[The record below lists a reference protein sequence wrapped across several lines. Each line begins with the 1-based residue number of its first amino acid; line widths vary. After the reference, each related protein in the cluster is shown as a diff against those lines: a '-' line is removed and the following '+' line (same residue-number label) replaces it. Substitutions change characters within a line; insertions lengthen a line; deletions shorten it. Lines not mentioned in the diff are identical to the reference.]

1 MRTILFLSALL
12 IGGAG
17 YVQQMQDATNKDRRP
32 YMTATYHIHSVKTRN
47 YEQLRKRMLKAN
59 DRLKDKVMSAERFR
73 AEQKRLYRLYGDT
86 ISQLFDKGRSRTW
99 SRITQE
105 LERYQMLSEV
115 KLTPRDKMLALH
127 KLESEWEKNREAMWK
142 GSDTEAR
149 KQAKE
154 ADMIAELN
162 GEIRKLLGTDV
173 GNWYIEY
180 KTLGFMALLN
190 MDKYKTSYKN
200 GHAIAEIELKYRK
213 KRADI
218 LKTKKKYAE
227 KEVESMKNDEKKEQE
242 IFASVP
248 ADVANRWKK
257 VNAAVLDY
265 TLQNRY
271 GLNQLQTTKFKAEY
285 NKYAIEEYKILNAKK
300 LSPADRYARL
310 DKLGDSFCRKVK
322 PLFSAENYVKWQG
335 WWQYDFERR
344 MKRKGL
350 K

>member
-1 MRTILFLSALL
+1 
-12 IGGAG
+12 
-17 YVQQMQDATNKDRRP
+17 
-32 YMTATYHIHSVKTRN
+32 
-47 YEQLRKRMLKAN
+47 
-59 DRLKDKVMSAERFR
+59 
-73 AEQKRLYRLYGDT
+73 
-86 ISQLFDKGRSRTW
+86 
-99 SRITQE
+99 
-105 LERYQMLSEV
+105 MLSEV

-180 KTLGFMALLN
+180 KTLDFMALMN

-200 GHAIAEIELKYRK
+200 GHAIAEIEQKYRK

-265 TLQNRY
+265 ALQNRY
-271 GLNQLQTTKFKAEY
+271 GLNLSQITKFKAEY
-285 NKYAIEEYKILNAKK
+285 GKYAIEEYKILNAKK
-300 LSPADRYARL
+300 LSPADRYAQL
-310 DKLGDSFCRKVK
+310 DKLGDKFCRKVK